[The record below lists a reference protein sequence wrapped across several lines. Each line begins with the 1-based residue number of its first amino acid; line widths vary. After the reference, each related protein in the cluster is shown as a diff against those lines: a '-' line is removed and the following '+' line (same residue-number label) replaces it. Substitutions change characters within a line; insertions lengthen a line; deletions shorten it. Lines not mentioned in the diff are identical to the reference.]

1 MTLRVCV
8 ALCLFT
14 LATSSIPGQSFEV
27 ASLRQHQGAP
37 AFRSGPL
44 TVSGPLIRLTGY
56 TVYGLIL
63 DAYHIRDFQIAVA
76 PGAVNR
82 QEDLYDAT
90 YDVVARAPGDNA
102 PRIDDVRAMLRNL
115 LAERFGLQVSSS
127 TKEMPVYILTVAKG
141 NPRLKASSQAG
152 KCVLKSAVAADGRNN
167 VETFNGCPIEELAD
181 RLRNLAGDR
190 PVIDATGLA
199 GTYDFRL
206 IAVPDFKTR
215 GGSDPA
221 DISPLSAVGELGL
234 KLTAGKSKVEI
245 LRIEHLG
252 KLKEN

>member
-1 MTLRVCV
+1 MTQ
-8 ALCLFT
+8 ALITASIAT
-14 LATSSIPGQSFEV
+14 LAAGSLFAQSFEV
-27 ASLRQHQGAP
+27 ASVRQHQGAP

-44 TVSGPLIRLTGY
+44 TVAGRLIRLSGY

-63 DAYHIRDFQIAVA
+63 DAYHVRDFQIMVA
-76 PGAVNR
+76 PGAVSR
-82 QEDLYDAT
+82 QEDLYDTT
-90 YDVVARAPGDNA
+90 YDVVARAPDDGA
-102 PRIDDVRAMLRNL
+102 PRIDEVRAMLRNL

-141 NPRLKASSQAG
+141 GPRLKASSQAG
-152 KCVLKSAVAADGRNN
+152 SCVLTSDVAADGRNN
-167 VETFNGCPIEELAD
+167 VETFTGCPIERLAD
-181 RLRNLAGDR
+181 RLRNGDR

-215 GGSDPA
+215 AGSDPA
-221 DISPLSAVGELGL
+221 DISPLTAVGELGL
-234 KLTAGKSKVEI
+234 KLTSQKSNVEI
-245 LRIEHLG
+245 LRVNHLG